1 VAGRTLAKPQAMELQ
16 MAGAVFVGLTTIDL
30 NYGLDGFPRENE
42 KWVARSQEVH
52 CGGPATNAAITYA
65 FLGGTTTLVSAI
77 GTHPLCSLIR
87 DELEQFG
94 ITLQDIAPASTE
106 VPALSSILVNSRNGT
121 RTVAS
126 GHATRTK
133 VPAEALPCGVLDGV
147 ALLLVDGHQM
157 ACGIRAAAE
166 AKARGIPVVLDS
178 GSWKE
183 STEELLAHV
192 QYAVCSENFT
202 PPGISSKHETVR
214 YLLDHGP
221 RAVVITR
228 GAESITWA
236 THDDQGQLTPPPVHA
251 VDTTG
256 AGDVFHG
263 AFCYQLAKGVPFQ
276 DALAFAAEVAAFS
289 CRFPGTRSWMDAWR

>member
-1 VAGRTLAKPQAMELQ
+1 

-30 NYGLDGFPRENE
+30 NYGLDGFPGENE

-65 FLGGTTTLVSAI
+65 FLGGTATLVSAV
-77 GTHPLCSLIR
+77 GTHPLCSIIR

-94 ITLQDIAPASTE
+94 ISLQDIAAASAE
-106 VPALSSILVNSRNGT
+106 VPAVSSVLVNSRNGT

-126 GHATRTK
+126 GHATRTQI
-133 VPAEALPCGVLDGV
+133 PAEALDGRVLDGA

-178 GSWKE
+178 GSWKQ
-183 STEELLAHV
+183 SMEELLAHV
-192 QYAVCSENFT
+192 QYAICSEHFT
-202 PPGISSKHETVR
+202 PPGIRSEHETVS
-214 YLLDHGP
+214 YLLGRGP
-221 RAVVITR
+221 QAVAITR
-228 GAESITWA
+228 GAGPISWA

-263 AFCYQLAKGVPFQ
+263 AFCHQLAKGVPLT

-289 CRFPGTRSWMDAWR
+289 CRFAGTRSWMDAWR